1 VSGLHAVKGK
11 GEQAVDTLN
20 NGMRGRVCLITGGSS
35 GIGKATALGLANL
48 GATVIVVGRDLGRV
62 EATVTE
68 IKQKSGNNAVELML
82 ADLSSQESIRRLAND
97 FKDRYQR
104 LHVLINNAGVFI
116 SKRTVTVDGI
126 ETTFAV
132 NHLAPFLL
140 TNLLLDVLK
149 VSAPARIIN
158 VTSSGE
164 RSGTIN
170 LDDLQGEGSYSGF
183 RAYNQSKLSMILF
196 TYELA
201 RRLEGTGV
209 SVNCVHPGVVV
220 TNLGRGSSGS
230 FGLLLRLM
238 RPFFSSPEKGAET
251 SIYVAS
257 SPEVEGV
264 SGKYF
269 AKKAEARS
277 SEQSYDE
284 EVGRRLWQVSTEL
297 TKLPA

>member
-1 VSGLHAVKGK
+1 MSGK
-11 GEQAVDTLN
+11 
-20 NGMRGRVCLITGGSS
+20 VCLITGGSS
-35 GIGKATALGLANL
+35 GIGKATALGLANK
-48 GATVIVVGRDLGRV
+48 GANVVMVGRDRSRGEAARTEVV
-62 EATVTE
+62 E
-68 IKQKSGNNAVELML
+68 KSGNELVDLML
-82 ADLSSQESIRRLAND
+82 ADLSSQESIRQLAED
-97 FKDRYQR
+97 FTSRYGR

-140 TNLLLDVLK
+140 TNLLLDVLEA
-149 VSAPARIIN
+149 SAPARIVN

-170 LDDLQGEGSYSGF
+170 FDDLQWEGRYSGV
-183 RAYNQSKLSMILF
+183 RAHNQSKLAMILF

-201 RRLEGTGV
+201 RRLEETGV
-209 SVNCVHPGVVV
+209 TVNCVHPGVVV

-251 SIYVAS
+251 SIYLAS

-284 EVGRRLWQVSTEL
+284 AAGRRLWQVSAEL
-297 TKLPA
+297 TKLKLTKLKT